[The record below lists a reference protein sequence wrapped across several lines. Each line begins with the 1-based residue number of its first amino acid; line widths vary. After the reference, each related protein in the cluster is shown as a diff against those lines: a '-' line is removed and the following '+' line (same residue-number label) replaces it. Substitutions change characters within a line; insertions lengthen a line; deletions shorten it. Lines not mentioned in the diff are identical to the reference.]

1 MQTAGRRLRLRG
13 ADAIRTMHRM
23 TLPLAAAGI
32 ALAAVTAF
40 AEEGRLS
47 HAGDLV
53 AAVRAQIFACW
64 APPLKAVRVSSPT
77 VTVRITLNQ
86 DGTLSGEPVLV
97 SSGSPSQALAKSAL
111 LAVRRCQ
118 PFKLP
123 AAKYELWQTVEITF
137 DTRASPI
144 PPR

>member
-1 MQTAGRRLRLRG
+1 
-13 ADAIRTMHRM
+13 MHRM
-23 TLPLAAAGI
+23 TVRLAAAGI

-40 AEEGRLS
+40 AEEGRLM
-47 HAGDLV
+47 AAGLAKIAVADVGDLV
-53 AAVRAQIFACW
+53 AALRAQIFACW
-64 APPLKAVRVSSPT
+64 APPVKPVRVNSPT

-86 DGTLSGEPVLV
+86 DGSLSGEPVLV
-97 SSGSPSQALAKSAL
+97 NSGNSPSQALAKSAL

-123 AAKYELWQTVEITF
+123 AAKYELWQNVEITF